1 MSLQC
6 FEYRCVEIEFCG
18 KKRMDFIKNCL
29 QKAGGSMKSNIYN
42 TKNKQ
47 QKLSKIL
54 FDKA

>member
-18 KKRMDFIKNCL
+18 KKRMDFIKSCL